1 VAEKGRR
8 RAPARVQ
15 ALPLAER
22 RPRVARTARWL
33 PSARSVAIGC
43 SLLALAGG
51 AYLVALKTPVFAL
64 QRIQV
69 EGAPPALADQIRS
82 ALTPLEGT
90 SLVSFSR
97 SDADRR
103 LAGIPQIASVGY
115 DRDFPH
121 TLRVKV
127 SVERPVAVLR
137 KASDGWLV
145 SSTGRVLAALRPG
158 SYPPLPRIWLA
169 AQTDVSVGA
178 SVETGDA
185 IAVAA
190 ALPAA
195 HLPAHVLAVRDDGG
209 GRLVAQL
216 AGGREIRLGDLSN
229 LAVKLAVAAAV
240 LPHARDALYV
250 DVSVPTRPVAGYSTA
265 PPSNLQVSGQG

>member
-1 VAEKGRR
+1 
-8 RAPARVQ
+8 
-15 ALPLAER
+15 
-22 RPRVARTARWL
+22 VARTARWL

-51 AYLVALKTPVFAL
+51 AYLVALKTSVFAV

-82 ALTPLEGT
+82 ALAPLEGK

-169 AQTDVSVGA
+169 AETDVSVGA

-185 IAVAA
+185 ITVAA

-209 GRLVAQL
+209 GQLVVQL
-216 AGGREIRLGDLSN
+216 PGGREIRLGDVSN

-265 PPSNLQVSGQG
+265 TPSNSQVSGQG

>member
-8 RAPARVQ
+8 RAPARAQ
-15 ALPLAER
+15 ALALAER
-22 RPRVARTARWL
+22 RPRVARTGRWL

-51 AYLVALKTPVFAL
+51 AYLVALETPVFAV

-69 EGAPPALADQIRS
+69 EGAPPALANQIRS
-82 ALTPLEGT
+82 ALTPLEGK

-103 LAGIPQIASVGY
+103 LAGIPEIASVGY

-169 AQTDVSVGA
+169 AETDVSVGA

-185 IAVAA
+185 ITVAA

-195 HLPAHVLAVRDDGG
+195 RLPAHVLAVRDEGG
-209 GRLVAQL
+209 GQLVVQL
-216 AGGREIRLGDLSN
+216 PGGREIRLGDLSN
-229 LAVKLAVAAAV
+229 LSVKLAVAAAV
-240 LPHARDALYV
+240 LPHAQAALYV

-265 PPSNLQVSGQG
+265 PPSNVQVSGQG